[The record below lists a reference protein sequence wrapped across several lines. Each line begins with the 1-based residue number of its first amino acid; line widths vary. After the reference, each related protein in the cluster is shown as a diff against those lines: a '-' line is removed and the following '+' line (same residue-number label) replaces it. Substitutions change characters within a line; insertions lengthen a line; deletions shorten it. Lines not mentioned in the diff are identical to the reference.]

1 MNELEWKL
9 VYPLEDDTAIK
20 KIERRLNKK
29 LPVEF
34 SKVIIEFMKQAQVK
48 ENFEQLQA

>member
-9 VYPLEDDTAIK
+9 VYPLDDDTAIK

-29 LPVEF
+29 LLLNL
-34 SKVIIEFMKQAQVK
+34 VK
-48 ENFEQLQA
+48 S